1 MLSFRNLS
9 IFIQFEYI
17 LYSLIYSASMKGKM
31 ISNWRDDMYSNALE
45 IELKNVYKHLL
56 FRRRKGD
63 WEDYKVLHV
72 AVLTV
77 SSDQMYDAPVQV
89 HIA

>member
-1 MLSFRNLS
+1 
-9 IFIQFEYI
+9 
-17 LYSLIYSASMKGKM
+17 
-31 ISNWRDDMYSNALE
+31 MYSNALE
-45 IELKNVYKHLL
+45 IELKNAIKHLL
-56 FRRRKGD
+56 IRKRKGD
-63 WEDYKVLHV
+63 WEDYKVLYV